1 LARGPTF
8 RESPCLGNHFLTADP
23 IRSNPSV
30 TASPADS
37 ASAPVRDAFGTLPD
51 GRPVDRWTFT
61 DATGLTAS
69 VLTYGAV
76 IQALHVPGPGGSA
89 GGTGSANVVLGYD
102 KLTDYVESSYYFGCA
117 VGRFANRIAAGRFVL
132 DGREYR
138 LSINDG
144 TRPNALHGGPE
155 GFHRRVW
162 DARPLVEE
170 GRVGVELSLVSEDG
184 DEGYPGRLDVRLR
197 YTLAGGA
204 LHIDYQAAAQAP
216 TVLNLTN
223 HSFFNLSG
231 EGSGTIDEHV
241 LTLAAAEYLP
251 VDADLIPLAA
261 AAPVAETPFDFTAAA
276 PLGERIDDPHE
287 QIKGT
292 GGYDH
297 CYVLDGGR
305 TAEPRLIG
313 SLSDPASGR
322 VMELLTTEPGIQLYT
337 ANALPAEVVGTS
349 GRHYGPRAGVALET
363 QHFPDSPNR
372 PQFPSTVLLP
382 GHTFHSQTVYRF
394 AHLA

>member
-1 LARGPTF
+1 M
-8 RESPCLGNHFLTADP
+8 
-23 IRSNPSV
+23 
-30 TASPADS
+30 TASPAS
-37 ASAPVRDAFGTLPD
+37 SAPVRDLFGTLPD
-51 GRPVDRWTFT
+51 GRPVDRLTFT
-61 DATGLTAS
+61 DATGVTAS

-76 IQALHVPGPGGSA
+76 IQSLYVPGPGGSD
-89 GGTGSANVVLGYD
+89 GHDNPANVVLGYD
-102 KLTDYVESSYYFGCA
+102 KLADYVESSYYFGCV
-117 VGRFANRIAAGRFVL
+117 VGRFANRIAGGRFVL

-138 LSINDG
+138 LPINDG
-144 TRPNALHGGPE
+144 DRPNALHGGPG

-162 DARPLVEE
+162 DARPVVEE

-184 DEGYPGRLDVRLR
+184 EEGYPGRLNIQLR
-197 YTLAGGA
+197 YMLAGGA
-204 LHIDYQAAAQAP
+204 LYIDYRAVAQSP

-251 VDADLIPLAA
+251 VDAALIPLDSAL
-261 AAPVAETPFDFTAAA
+261 PVAGTPFDFTSGS
-276 PLGERIDDPHE
+276 PLGARIDDPHE
-287 QIKGT
+287 QLKGA

-297 CYVLDGGR
+297 CYLLDGGR

-322 VMELLTTEPGIQLYT
+322 AMDLLTTEPGIQLYT
-337 ANALPAEVVGTS
+337 ANALPSEVVGIS
-349 GRHYGPRAGVALET
+349 GRNYGPRAAVALET

-372 PQFPSTVLLP
+372 PEFPSTVLLP
-382 GHTFHSQTVYRF
+382 GQPFRSQTVYRF
-394 AHLA
+394 THLG